1 MRGGPTTGS
10 SPLPRMRACAQG
22 LLADHVDILGRP
34 ELNEL
39 IIRVVAGHGDD
50 IVETIHSKILEYAER
65 VPIYDN

>member
-1 MRGGPTTGS
+1 
-10 SPLPRMRACAQG
+10 MRACAQG